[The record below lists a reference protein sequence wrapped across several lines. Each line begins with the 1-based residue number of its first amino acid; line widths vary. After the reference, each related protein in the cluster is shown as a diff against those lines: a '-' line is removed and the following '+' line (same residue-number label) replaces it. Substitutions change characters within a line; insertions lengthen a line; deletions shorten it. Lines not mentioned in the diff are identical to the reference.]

1 MIGSKRLLYD
11 YCMPSENG
19 SVGTV
24 TTGPS
29 APPPATTDETAL
41 DAYSRIVISVAETLS
56 PSVANL
62 QVSRRTRRG
71 TALGAGSGVVISPD
85 GFLITSAHVVERS
98 RRGVAT
104 FSDGRE
110 VNVSLVG
117 ADPLSDLAVLRAESG
132 DLTAAPLGDAAGL
145 RVGQLVVAIGNPQGF
160 ASSVTAGVVSGLGRS
175 LPVGARGGP
184 RRMVENVIQTDAA
197 LNPGNSGGAL
207 VDGSA
212 RVVGINTAVA
222 GIGLG
227 LAVPINDATRAL
239 ISTLIRDGRVRRA
252 HLGAAVAPRA
262 LPPSHAEKLG
272 QRAGVQIL
280 QVLEASPA
288 ERAGMHR
295 GDLLVELD
303 GEPVTDATALQA
315 LMVQE
320 RIGRAVKARV
330 LRDGRELTIDLVLGE
345 LES

>member
-1 MIGSKRLLYD
+1 MS
-11 YCMPSENG
+11 SENG
-19 SVGTV
+19 VV
-24 TTGPS
+24 Q
-29 APPPATTDETAL
+29 APEAGLANETPL
-41 DAYSRIVISVAETLS
+41 DAYSRIVIAVAEALS
-56 PSVANL
+56 TSIANL
-62 QVSRRTRRG
+62 QVRRRTRRG

-85 GFLITSAHVVERS
+85 GFLITSAHVVEGS
-98 RRGVAT
+98 RRGVAS

-110 VNVSLVG
+110 ANVSLVG
-117 ADPLSDLAVLRAESG
+117 ADPLSDLAVLRADGG
-132 DLTAAPLGDAAGL
+132 DFAAAPLGDAAGL

-207 VDGSA
+207 VDGAA

-227 LAVPINDATRAL
+227 LSVPINDATRTI

-252 HLGAAVAPRA
+252 HLGAAVGPRP
-262 LPPSHAEKLG
+262 LPPSAAERLG
-272 QRAGVQIL
+272 QRSGVEIL
-280 QVLEASPA
+280 QVLEGSPA
-288 ERAGMHR
+288 EHAGIER

-303 GEPVTDATALQA
+303 GEPVVDATALQR
-315 LMVQE
+315 LMGHD
-320 RIGRAVKARV
+320 RIGRAVQARL
-330 LRDGRELTIDLVLGE
+330 LRNGRERCVELMLGE
-345 LES
+345 LDG